1 VTSQRLRAELSESIS
16 RLEVKKQEMEKL
28 QRLLEDMQKRMSELT
43 VAQTNREKEQAKELD
58 RLQTLLAHREREL
71 QSVR

>member
-1 VTSQRLRAELSESIS
+1 
-16 RLEVKKQEMEKL
+16 MEKL